1 MSSEH
6 QHHPQQKPQ
15 EEQHFWRTPPGVIAL
30 IIIVIIGYYLIT
42 EHGAH
47 IASFLGASPFL
58 LIILLCPLMHLFMH
72 KGHGGHGDKPPHQK
86 SDDEDNHSSE
96 NKE

>member
-6 QHHPQQKPQ
+6 EQQQQPQ
-15 EEQHFWRTPPGVIAL
+15 EEKPFWRSIPGIIAL
-30 IIIVIIGYYLIT
+30 IIIVIIGYYLIA

-58 LIILLCPLMHLFMH
+58 LLILLCPLMHLFMH
-72 KGHGGHGDKPPHQK
+72 RKHGRHGESHHRHQSNK
-86 SDDEDNHSSE
+86 DDNSSTK
-96 NKE
+96 NKD

>member
-1 MSSEH
+1 MASEH
-6 QHHPQQKPQ
+6 QHHRQQKPQ
-15 EEQHFWRTPPGVIAL
+15 EEKHFWRTPPGVIAL

-47 IASFLGASPFL
+47 IASLLGASPFL
-58 LIILLCPLMHLFMH
+58 LLILLCPLMHLFMH
-72 KGHGGHGDKPPHQK
+72 KGHGGHGDKHHHKP
-86 SDDEDNHSSE
+86 DDDVDNHSSE

>member
-6 QHHPQQKPQ
+6 PYHPQQKPQ
-15 EEQHFWRTPPGVIAL
+15 KEKHFWRTPPGVIAL

-47 IASFLGASPFL
+47 IASLLGASPFL
-58 LIILLCPLMHLFMH
+58 LLILLCPLMHLFMH
-72 KGHGGHGDKPPHQK
+72 KGHGGGKHHHK
-86 SDDEDNHSSE
+86 SDDEEDNNSSE

>member
-6 QHHPQQKPQ
+6 QQHSQQKPP
-15 EEQHFWRTPPGVIAL
+15 EGRHFWRTLPGVIAL
-30 IIIVIIGYYLIT
+30 IIIVIIGYYLIA

-58 LIILLCPLMHLFMH
+58 LLILLCPLMHLFMH
-72 KGHGGHGDKPPHQK
+72 KGHGGH
-86 SDDEDNHSSE
+86 EDSHHHKTENEESHSSE
-96 NKE
+96 NKD